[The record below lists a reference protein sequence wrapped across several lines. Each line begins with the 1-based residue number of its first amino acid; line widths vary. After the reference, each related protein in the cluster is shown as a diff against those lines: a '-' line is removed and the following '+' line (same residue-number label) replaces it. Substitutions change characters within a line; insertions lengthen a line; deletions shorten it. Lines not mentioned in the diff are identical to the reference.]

1 MAKTL
6 GERYDHIISQIEKA
20 EKSASY
26 QTSSGD
32 QLVRANLSQLYKERD
47 RILEKMEKYGSNH
60 IEGQS
65 SVNYGDT
72 ALVSFS

>member
-1 MAKTL
+1 MAATL
-6 GERYDHIISQIEKA
+6 GDRYDSVMFQIEKA
-20 EKSASY
+20 ENSASY

-47 RILEKMEKYGSNH
+47 RILAMIEKFGRNYT
-60 IEGQS
+60 EGQS
-65 SVNYGDT
+65 SSNYGDT